1 MPHDLR
7 LAKSQNDLSAN
18 ILRYKEYSMIAQHR
32 LQGCKTAMALLKS
45 FSFCMIIAFLLTGCS
60 TAKYLSYTPQ
70 NKIAPEKLKKDFIL
84 LKKILEAN
92 HPSLYWYTPKD
103 SIDLYFDET
112 LQSIHD
118 SLTESQ
124 FRIKVAWFLA
134 KIRCGHTTVRPSKEF
149 INYISKHD
157 FNRFPLF
164 LKVWRDSMIV
174 LGSLNRGDSIF
185 KRGTLVTS
193 IEGYSTRELLDSMSQ
208 FISTDGY
215 ANNFKCQA
223 ISFNFPVYYSFAY
236 SIKDSFLVGYIDST
250 GMQKVTYAKLFKPAL
265 DTVKFTEPANKTR
278 PPTHAEKKMISLLGK
293 RSITYDTASNSAYM
307 RIATFSDGKL
317 RSFFAQSFTELKNKN
332 IPNLIIDLRENT
344 GGNISTSINLSR
356 YLKNKPFHLAD
367 TVAAINRSLTYGRY
381 IHPSLLYR
389 FVMRLTTHK
398 KADGKFHFSALE
410 KYTYKP
416 YRNLHYNG
424 NVYIVQG
431 GYTFSAAAMF
441 VLNVKG
447 QPNVTVVGEE
457 TGGGDYGTS
466 AIHLP
471 SIVLP
476 NSKIQVVLPLYRV
489 VDDHTKPKDGRGI
502 QPDIFIP
509 PSSTAIKQGID
520 PKLQEVKKLIQQ
532 HAAKTN

>member
-1 MPHDLR
+1 MPNDIGKAR
-7 LAKSQNDLSAN
+7 LNN
-18 ILRYKEYSMIAQHR
+18 IARRHKKPCLIEQRKQ
-32 LQGCKTAMALLKS
+32 KS
-45 FSFCMIIAFLLTGCS
+45 FKILMAVSKCFFFYIIIAFLLTGCY
-60 TAKYLSYTPQ
+60 TAKYSSYNPQ
-70 NKIAPEKLKKDFIL
+70 NKIPPEKLKKDFIL

-103 SIDLYFDET
+103 SIDLYFNKT
-112 LQSIHD
+112 MQSIND

-124 FRIKVAWFLA
+124 FRIKVAWFIS
-134 KIRCGHTTVRPSKEF
+134 KIRCGHTSVRPSKKY

-157 FNRFPLF
+157 HNRFPLL
-164 LKVWRDSMIV
+164 LKVWKDSMVV
-174 LGSLNRGDSIF
+174 LTSLNRSDSIF
-185 KRGTLVTS
+185 KRGTLVNS
-193 IEGYSTRELLDSMSQ
+193 VEGHNTRELLDSMSQ

-215 ANNFKCQA
+215 ADNFKCQA

-236 SIKDSFLVGYIDST
+236 PIKDSFLISYTDST
-250 GMQKVTYAKLFKPAL
+250 GMEKETYVKLFKPDL
-265 DTVKFTEPANKTR
+265 DTAKLTVPHVKTR
-278 PPTHAEKKMISLLGK
+278 PPTHKEKKMISLLSK

-317 RSFFAQSFTELKNKN
+317 NSFFKRSFEELKNKN

-344 GGNISTSINLSR
+344 GGNINTSINLAR
-356 YLKNKPFHLAD
+356 YIKDTSFRLAD
-367 TVAAINRSLTYGRY
+367 TVAAINRSLTYGKY
-381 IHPSLLYR
+381 IYPSLPYR
-389 FVMRLTTHK
+389 IVMRVTTRK
-398 KADGKFHFSALE
+398 KADGKFHFVALE
-410 KYTYKP
+410 KYTYDP
-416 YRNLHYNG
+416 YRKLHYNG

-447 QPNVTVVGEE
+447 QQNVTVVGEE

-476 NSKIQVVLPLYRV
+476 NSKLQVVLPLYRV
-489 VDDHTKPKDGRGI
+489 VDVHTKIKDGRGI

-509 PSSTAIKQGID
+509 PSSAAIKQGID
-520 PKLQEVKKLIQQ
+520 PKLLGVKKLIQQ
-532 HAAKTN
+532 HAAKGN